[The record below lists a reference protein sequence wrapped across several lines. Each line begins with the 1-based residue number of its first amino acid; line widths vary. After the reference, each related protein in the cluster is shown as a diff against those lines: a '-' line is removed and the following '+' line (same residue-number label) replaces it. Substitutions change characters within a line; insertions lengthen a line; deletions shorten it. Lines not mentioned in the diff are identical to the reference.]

1 MALLAWIGRQ
11 RARALAA
18 SVLISIVLPPLSAIL
33 KPYAT
38 EAVIG
43 LLCIAFLRIDIEEFR
58 SYLRKP
64 GIIVAATLWTT
75 IAVPLLFAFV
85 CTLLEVSTHTPE
97 LYLGFML
104 QAVASPM
111 MAAPAI
117 AAIMGLDATLVLIT
131 LVTSTALTPFTA
143 PVIASIIGLQLSL
156 SPLIL
161 GMKLFAILTG
171 SAITGLIL
179 QRIIGPTAIIRHRD
193 SIDGVNIIILFIFIS
208 AVVGE
213 VGVRFLADPLF
224 ILGLTAIAFI
234 IFILILLITYAV
246 FLWTGQ
252 RQALAIGML
261 ASQRNMGLMLAATG
275 GVLPDLTWLYFALG
289 QFPVYLAPQILQPI
303 ARYVNRPQD

>member
-1 MALLAWIGRQ
+1 
-11 RARALAA
+11 
-18 SVLISIVLPPLSAIL
+18 
-33 KPYAT
+33 
-38 EAVIG
+38 
-43 LLCIAFLRIDIEEFR
+43 
-58 SYLRKP
+58 
-64 GIIVAATLWTT
+64 
-75 IAVPLLFAFV
+75 
-85 CTLLEVSTHTPE
+85 
-97 LYLGFML
+97 
-104 QAVASPM
+104 
-111 MAAPAI
+111 
-117 AAIMGLDATLVLIT
+117 
-131 LVTSTALTPFTA
+131 
-143 PVIASIIGLQLSL
+143 
-156 SPLIL
+156 
-161 GMKLFAILTG
+161 MKLFAILTS

-224 ILGLTAIAFI
+224 MLGLMAIAFI